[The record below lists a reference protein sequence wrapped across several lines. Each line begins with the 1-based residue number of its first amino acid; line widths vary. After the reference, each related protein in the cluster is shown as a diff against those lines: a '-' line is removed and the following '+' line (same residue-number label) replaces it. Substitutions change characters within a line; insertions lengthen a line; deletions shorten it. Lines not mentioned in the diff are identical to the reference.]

1 MKKYKMVLFTIMIVS
16 WCLAPIACADI
27 LEENTQGALAL
38 SGKYFYFMDT
48 QENECVTKRTDGLS
62 TQIVTKEWRYYVNGY
77 SDETYFIRQNQ
88 LYMESNPDNAIFSM
102 PDQYCS
108 EYEVYYFILNN
119 VLVAQQERTIVLVSL
134 DTGRVSTLENC
145 IAYDVAIDENN
156 IYVLQEDRTG
166 DSIYC
171 IKAYD
176 KDGKNQK
183 LIAGMNRTDVYGL
196 SYDYT
201 SEILYWMEGT
211 NLYGM
216 KNGEIE
222 QVCTLPLDAQTT
234 AETAVSFGKYAVMSK
249 EGTFYLFD
257 ISQMQTETLLTIRGI
272 QPETLS
278 IDGAFMLENP
288 DVAIQRNNDNAMT
301 AENVYT
307 AIMGK
312 EDTVDLFLVQWSSS
326 LVELMQRGYL
336 EALNS
341 EGLLADVASMYP
353 AFQEMV
359 TYDGTLYAVPEN
371 VIVKGWRVSAD
382 MAEQVEAP
390 ETLAELLDFIE
401 AWEENDANDGR
412 PVVADDVYGAWTA
425 ADFASYALEQYVMT
439 AVQQGKEID
448 FQDENLMALL
458 ERIRQMK
465 EQHLLS
471 DTSEP
476 IRSGCVFAAARTLS
490 KYQNSVD
497 VLGVSMDRWR
507 IIRSPAL
514 EAGSDPA
521 VGVTLTVYVV
531 NPYSRHI
538 AEAQQF
544 LTYMAQNRHE
554 QIEGCLNA
562 HCEATLRESAQAEL
576 DELSAEERQGVLN
589 KSSSW
594 MYHEAALTAYREQI
608 LPCLCVTPCRL
619 LENERQSSVVPWVE
633 LQNAVQQYM
642 DGMTDIC
649 SCVQRLNAIVRTQIL
664 EN

>member
-1 MKKYKMVLFTIMIVS
+1 
-16 WCLAPIACADI
+16 
-27 LEENTQGALAL
+27 
-38 SGKYFYFMDT
+38 
-48 QENECVTKRTDGLS
+48 
-62 TQIVTKEWRYYVNGY
+62 
-77 SDETYFIRQNQ
+77 
-88 LYMESNPDNAIFSM
+88 
-102 PDQYCS
+102 
-108 EYEVYYFILNN
+108 
-119 VLVAQQERTIVLVSL
+119 
-134 DTGRVSTLENC
+134 
-145 IAYDVAIDENN
+145 
-156 IYVLQEDRTG
+156 
-166 DSIYC
+166 
-171 IKAYD
+171 
-176 KDGKNQK
+176 
-183 LIAGMNRTDVYGL
+183 
-196 SYDYT
+196 
-201 SEILYWMEGT
+201 
-211 NLYGM
+211 
-216 KNGEIE
+216 
-222 QVCTLPLDAQTT
+222 
-234 AETAVSFGKYAVMSK
+234 MSK

-301 AENVYT
+301 AEDVYT

-336 EALNS
+336 KALNS

-382 MAEQVEAP
+382 MAELVEAP

-471 DTSEP
+471 DTSES

-497 VLGVSMDRWR
+497 VLGASMDRWR
-507 IIRSPAL
+507 IVRSPAL
-514 EAGSDPA
+514 EAENSPT

-608 LPCLCVTPCRL
+608 LPYLCVTPCRL

-642 DGMTDIC
+642 DGMTDIR